1 MTKEQFDTWLT
12 QDYSFVQEFTSSFT
26 VQIAVIWAIERAY
39 NEAWSQ
45 ASVQPTY
52 QEFADRWGSPEF
64 TAYCQALLHTVDDC
78 MSKANQLVGTAVG
91 KVAQQEVAFWN
102 MAYEAETG

>member
-1 MTKEQFDTWLT
+1 MPE
-12 QDYSFVQEFTSSFT
+12 SAGAFTGLL
-26 VQIAVIWAIERAY
+26 Q
-39 NEAWSQ
+39 AWSQ

-78 MSKANQLVGTAVG
+78 MSKANREVRDDSPQLHLKDVCLKRRLCAGGRAG
-91 KVAQQEVAFWN
+91 RDSSWQSGSAGGCFLEH
-102 MAYEAETG
+102 GL